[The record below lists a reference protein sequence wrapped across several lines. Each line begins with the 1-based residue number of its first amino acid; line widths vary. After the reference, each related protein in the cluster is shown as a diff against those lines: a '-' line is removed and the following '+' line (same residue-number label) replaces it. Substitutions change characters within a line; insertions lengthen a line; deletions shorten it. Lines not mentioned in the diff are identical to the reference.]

1 MKPRPTIP
9 RLEVP
14 AGAID
19 RILAGVFRAVE
30 RAEERLRRKPKPPQ
44 SVETSAPVEYEAKTA

>member
-9 RLEVP
+9 HLEVP

-30 RAEERLRRKPKPPQ
+30 CAEERFRRKSKPPQ
-44 SVETSAPVEYEAKTA
+44 SVEIVKTVEYEAKTA